1 MPSEPSETLEPLEPS
16 IAQAEA
22 FSELSEAKRV
32 SARAREE
39 RELAH
44 QQSMEAERFG
54 RRYRPLSWCINV

>member
-1 MPSEPSETLEPLEPS
+1 MPSEPSEPLEPS
-16 IAQAEA
+16 VAQAEA

-32 SARAREE
+32 STRAREE

-54 RRYRPLSWCINV
+54 RCDRPLSWRINV